1 MEHHCSAC
9 GGSNPAAAQFC
20 NSCGKPLSAES
31 ATVVGSDQIVS
42 ESHSELKL
50 PDPAPFVAPEAI
62 EVEESETAASEEIRT
77 IGERFRRIPRWC
89 WAPPAMLLVLAI
101 ITAGLAVGLPQSTIN
116 NLVYEIHKADHP
128 TLSNTVLHLSCM
140 GNFGKTCIWRGEID
154 LYAKAC
160 DASDARGCS
169 SLGDMYRFGR
179 GVARDYARAVSLY
192 ARACDTGDAH
202 ACMNQ
207 GYIYESGLG
216 VAPDY
221 PHARALYS
229 RACDAG
235 EGSGCAH
242 LGSMYNSGHG
252 VGRDYSQALAL
263 YIKACDAGDANGC
276 GGLGLMYL
284 DGNGMQNMH
293 DNAKPLFKKACDAGD
308 ADSCNM
314 LGNLGFDLRK
324 PDPYSG
330 TARDYSRAMSLYKGA
345 CDEGDAPG
353 CGKLGD
359 FYLNGGRGVV
369 SDVSVATSLYKR
381 ACDEGDAYG
390 CNKLGVIYRPD
401 SLAQDHTRA
410 SAFFTKACD
419 AGNADACVNLGE
431 MYKDSQGWGWDWNRA
446 VPLFRKACDLGEC
459 TMLHEAEYQ
468 AEHPTEQTEARSR
481 TTQKTLFDTLPQDYK
496 NALVGCSYGYTTNS
510 SGSITCNDKPVDV
523 RVVK

>member
-1 MEHHCSAC
+1 MERFCSAC
-9 GGSNPAAAQFC
+9 GGSNPVAAHFC
-20 NSCGKPLSAES
+20 NGCGNQLNPDS
-31 ATVVGSDQIVS
+31 ATVADDEQIVP
-42 ESHSELKL
+42 ESNSELHL
-50 PDPAPFVAPEAI
+50 AGSAPSVAPEAI
-62 EVEESETAASEEIRT
+62 EVEESDTASSEEVRT
-77 IGERFRRIPRWC
+77 VGERFRRIPRWC
-89 WAPPAMLLVLAI
+89 WVPPATLLVLAI
-101 ITAGLAVGLPQSTIN
+101 IAAGLAVGLPQSTIN
-116 NLVYEIHKADHP
+116 NQVYELYETGHP

-140 GNFGKTCIWRGEID
+140 GSFGKACIWRGEIY

-160 DASDARGCS
+160 DASDAHDCS

-179 GVARDYARAVSLY
+179 GVARDYARALSIY
-192 ARACDTGDAH
+192 TNACDAGDAH

-207 GYIYESGLG
+207 GFMYESGLG

-221 PHARALYS
+221 PQARALYS
-229 RACDAG
+229 KACGAA

-284 DGNGMQNMH
+284 DGNGMQNMQ

-345 CDEGDAPG
+345 CDDGDASG

-359 FYLNGGRGVV
+359 FYLNGGSGVV

-410 SAFFTKACD
+410 SAFFTKACN
-419 AGNADACVNLGE
+419 AGNADACVSLGE
-431 MYKDSQGWGWDWNRA
+431 ICRDSNGVNLDRNDWNRA
-446 VPLFRKACDLGEC
+446 LPLFRKACDLGEC
-459 TMLHEAEYQ
+459 TQLKRAESVI
-468 AEHPTEQTEARSR
+468 AQTEESPTRQ
-481 TTQKTLFDTLPQDYK
+481 TTLFDTLPQDYK

-523 RVVK
+523 RVVP